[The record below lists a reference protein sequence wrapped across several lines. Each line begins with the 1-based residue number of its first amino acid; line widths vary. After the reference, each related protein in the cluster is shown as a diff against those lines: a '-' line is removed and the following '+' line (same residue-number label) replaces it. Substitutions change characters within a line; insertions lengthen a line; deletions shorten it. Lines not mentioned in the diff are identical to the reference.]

1 MRHLFMC
8 ALLFFAMGIF
18 SITSGQERKNE
29 ADSTKSGE
37 QAVEKKYDRFKDET
51 VVTLKPQRI
60 LDSKSPRQVIEMMI
74 KATFKG
80 ARPEN
85 VTDTIE
91 ITFIS
96 SAEKPPIY
104 HREELNFIVDGERVK
119 GSEVAASS
127 SPVPKP
133 ALAPDLRGSEEI
145 TAFIGFPALRQ
156 LANGKKIEMRLGP
169 TELALDA
176 KTLGNLRGFAAA
188 IFG

>member
-1 MRHLFMC
+1 MC
-8 ALLFFAMGIF
+8 GLLFFATGIF
-18 SITSGQERKNE
+18 YIASGQERKNE

-127 SPVPKP
+127 STVPKP
-133 ALAPDLRGSEEI
+133 ALAPDLKGSEEV

-156 LANGKKIEMRLGP
+156 LANGKKVEMRLGP

-176 KTLGNLRGFAAA
+176 KTIGDLRGFAAA
-188 IFG
+188 IFGK